1 MKETEDKKTASE
13 PFSKLCMEAVNHFV
27 KNDIKGKMNNSN
39 KKEKDM
45 KELSNTITGILIWL
59 YGIISQIMA
68 LVFFIQYCRKDS
80 LLEIIFLDSWLS
92 EIKGILSIFFI
103 W

>member
-1 MKETEDKKTASE
+1 
-13 PFSKLCMEAVNHFV
+13 MEAVNHFV

-92 EIKGILSIFFI
+92 EIKGILWIFFI
-103 W
+103 WYYSGNNMKR

>member
-1 MKETEDKKTASE
+1 
-13 PFSKLCMEAVNHFV
+13 MEAVNHFV

-92 EIKGILSIFFI
+92 EIKGILWIFFI

>member
-1 MKETEDKKTASE
+1 
-13 PFSKLCMEAVNHFV
+13 
-27 KNDIKGKMNNSN
+27 
-39 KKEKDM
+39 M

-92 EIKGILSIFFI
+92 EIKGILWIFFI